1 MSQEE
6 VTEQLDRILENL
18 KQFRLEEKMKAAV
31 RELEELAARQERVN
45 EELDRAAQDEKQDGE
60 NGDAKKGDEKSA
72 HEKNADEKKAD
83 EKSGAE
89 SGKEPSPEELE
100 RLAREEKALADETRR
115 TEETMKE
122 LSEMTQDLR
131 DSADHQSMKELAEQ
145 MQSEN
150 IPKTMDQMSSDM
162 ESQDVPSAEKQGEK
176 ALTQLRQTLMNL
188 RQQQGQMQ
196 QRQMAI
202 NQAAINRAVR
212 DLLSLSAD
220 EETLALDLESIPSN
234 STSATRSFADEQ
246 YLLIQGAERVEKQLQ
261 EVAKDT
267 PLMDSAIGKGL
278 DSSLGAMR
286 DAAYGL
292 ENGAVQVAQEDG
304 AEAVEGMNAVVIEL
318 LSAAQAM
325 SSCSTG
331 MPMSSLMQQLQD
343 LAGDQQKLNGMLQQ
357 LLQDGGQ
364 SQDRRLQA
372 SLRSHAEEQQRIRE
386 QLAQLLD
393 EIGEGQGFLG
403 RLDDVEKKLDEV
415 GEKMSRGEFDEG
427 VLQEQE
433 WALTRLLDAQ
443 RSIRERDFGKER
455 RSTTAEELAELLPP
469 SELAPGLD
477 EETRDLREDLLKA
490 LDRRYPPKYEEL
502 IRKYF
507 RSLTDEAPAPDLP

>member
-1 MSQEE
+1 
-6 VTEQLDRILENL
+6 
-18 KQFRLEEKMKAAV
+18 
-31 RELEELAARQERVN
+31 
-45 EELDRAAQDEKQDGE
+45 
-60 NGDAKKGDEKSA
+60 
-72 HEKNADEKKAD
+72 
-83 EKSGAE
+83 
-89 SGKEPSPEELE
+89 
-100 RLAREEKALADETRR
+100 
-115 TEETMKE
+115 
-122 LSEMTQDLR
+122 
-131 DSADHQSMKELAEQ
+131 
-145 MQSEN
+145 
-150 IPKTMDQMSSDM
+150 
-162 ESQDVPSAEKQGEK
+162 
-176 ALTQLRQTLMNL
+176 
-188 RQQQGQMQ
+188 
-196 QRQMAI
+196 
-202 NQAAINRAVR
+202 
-212 DLLSLSAD
+212 
-220 EETLALDLESIPSN
+220 
-234 STSATRSFADEQ
+234 
-246 YLLIQGAERVEKQLQ
+246 
-261 EVAKDT
+261 
-267 PLMDSAIGKGL
+267 
-278 DSSLGAMR
+278 
-286 DAAYGL
+286 
-292 ENGAVQVAQEDG
+292 
-304 AEAVEGMNAVVIEL
+304 
-318 LSAAQAM
+318 
-325 SSCSTG
+325 
-331 MPMSSLMQQLQD
+331 MQQLQD